1 MQYRTLGRTGI
12 QVSPYCL
19 GAMMFGA
26 AGNPDHDDSIRIIH
40 KALDAGINFVDTA
53 DIYSNGESEEIVGK
67 ALKGRRD
74 SVVLATKAGMP
85 MGHDVGGASV
95 ADPNRQGA
103 SRRWLISALDNSLR
117 RLQTDHVDLFQLHRP
132 RPDTD
137 IEETLS
143 ALTDLVRAGKV
154 RAFGTSSF
162 PASDIV
168 EAQWVAE
175 RRGLERF
182 RTEQPPYSI
191 LSRGIEREVLPACQ
205 RYGMG
210 SLVWSPLA
218 GGLLTGRYRKGQQAT
233 THRATRYGFRHLS
246 DERRLD
252 AVEEIIT
259 LAQKAGL
266 PMTHLAM
273 AFAIAHPGVTSAI
286 IGPRTMAHLD
296 DLLAGA
302 GTILDDEILAQIDE
316 IVPPGTDVGALDMA
330 YVPPAISNVS
340 LRRRPAGER
349 AAA

>member
-1 MQYRTLGRTGI
+1 MRYRTLGRTGI
-12 QVSPYCL
+12 KVSPYAL

-26 AGNPDHDDSIRIIH
+26 IGNPDHDDSIRIIH
-40 KALDAGINFVDTA
+40 RALDAGINLVDTA
-53 DIYSNGESEEIVGK
+53 EIYSDGESEEIVGK

-74 SVVLATKAGMP
+74 SIVLATKMRPRTLVSTPDSA
-85 MGHDVGGASV
+85 
-95 ADPNRQGA
+95 ADPNQRGN
-103 SRRWLISALDNSLR
+103 SRRWIITAVENSLR
-117 RLQTDHVDLFQLHRP
+117 RLQTDYIDLYQIHRP
-132 RPDTD
+132 DPDTD

-143 ALTDLVRAGKV
+143 ALSDLVHDGKV
-154 RAFGTSSF
+154 RAIGSSSM

-182 RTEQPPYSI
+182 RTEQPTYSI
-191 LSRGIEREVLPACQ
+191 LNRGIEAEVLPVAE

-210 SLVWSPLA
+210 IMVWSPLA
-218 GGLLTGRYRKGQQAT
+218 QGLLTGRIRKGQQSDLRRTAIFS
-233 THRATRYGFRHLS
+233 HMR

-252 AVEEIIT
+252 AVEQIIPV
-259 LAQKAGL
+259 AEQAGL

-273 AFAIAHPGVTSAI
+273 AFAIAHPGVTSALS
-286 IGPRTMAHLD
+286 GPRTMEQLD

-302 GTILDDEILAQIDE
+302 EVALSDDILDQLDK
-316 IVPPGTDVGALDMA
+316 IVPPGTDIGQLDMA
-330 YVPPAISNVS
+330 YRPPATQRPD